1 MRQDTKEVTRN
12 RFIRAAQRTVVI
24 PKAEVYPIAACA
36 AMAGASVSH
45 SCYGR
50 QVKASFRDLFRPHP
64 AGGYW
69 WPTPSGRREVGL
81 FTGRTYDPQEARCL
95 ALLLMAEMIRTG
107 DV

>member
-12 RFIRAAQRTVVI
+12 RFIRAAQHTVVV
-24 PKAEVYPIAACA
+24 PKAEVYPIGACG
-36 AMAGASVSH
+36 AMARASVSH

-50 QVKASFRDLFRPHP
+50 QAKAAFCDLFHP
-64 AGGYW
+64 PNSGGYW
-69 WPTPSGRREVGL
+69 WPTPSWLREVGL